1 MPSYGRIEISIIGGI
16 FMSGEYRHIKQLEKE
31 IFQGMVSFMV
41 ADSPYYHC
49 KIYVDTYF
57 DLHYLKSYTAI
68 TG

>member
-1 MPSYGRIEISIIGGI
+1 
-16 FMSGEYRHIKQLEKE
+16 MSGEYRHIKQLEKE